1 MSNEYEAG
9 RFSDV
14 YATATG
20 KRLWAFL
27 NQPEAVARMLAA
39 CDLGKPAVAGLGTR
53 EELLEAVGEDV
64 SRDRLKQTIGH
75 MVRQIMESHGREMA
89 VQGLKI
95 SIEGGE
101 SLFSKG
107 TRYKRRLPHWGHLGM
122 RGERNGRVVWGSL
135 GADSVDHALRHLEGF
150 ATMCSGSGIRQA
162 VVKVRE
168 RGTPVST
175 RATRRIQ
182 IQVSRAGSI
191 PDAEKERLRGVL
203 GKGPV
208 APNIDV
214 DATIG

>member
-1 MSNEYEAG
+1 MSNEYAPG

-14 YATATG
+14 YATPTG
-20 KRLWAFL
+20 KRLWTFL
-27 NQPEAVARMLAA
+27 NQPETVARTLAA

-53 EELLEAVGEDV
+53 EELLEAVGDDI
-64 SRDRLKQTIGH
+64 SADSLKQTIGH
-75 MVRQIMESHGREMA
+75 MVRQNMESQGREMA

-122 RGERNGRVVWGSL
+122 RGERDGRVVWGSL
-135 GADSVDHALRHLEGF
+135 GADSVEHALQHLAGF
-150 ATMCSGSGIRQA
+150 STMCSGAGIDKV
-162 VVKVRE
+162 VVKVRD
-168 RGTPVST
+168 RGTPAST

-182 IQVSRAGSI
+182 IQASRTGSV
-191 PDAEKERLRGVL
+191 PDVEKERLLSVL

-214 DATIG
+214 EVTIG